1 MPPATCRITLSHMAP
16 PSAALLPES
25 ASVLALLGGKKILGA
40 SPRTEGDCIALVR
53 QGLPFASFRFA
64 TAALALSLREVE
76 EALRLSSRTLHRRT
90 EGRLTPV
97 ESERVMRLVRVAA
110 RAEHVLG
117 DRPTALDWLSSPNR
131 ALGGEKPIGL
141 LDTDLGA
148 DQVLQALGRIEFG
161 VYA

>member
-1 MPPATCRITLSHMAP
+1 
-16 PSAALLPES
+16 
-25 ASVLALLGGKKILGA
+25 
-40 SPRTEGDCIALVR
+40 
-53 QGLPFASFRFA
+53 
-64 TAALALSLREVE
+64 
-76 EALRLSSRTLHRRT
+76 
-90 EGRLTPV
+90 
-97 ESERVMRLVRVAA
+97 MRLVRVAA